1 MSACTLCTSLS
12 PRKEARSAQTLAVE
26 SWRAR
31 GWRVISLNRQEEAEV
46 LRHDYAALAEIRTCG
61 RSTPGKSRALV
72 PVAEL
77 IQLGLAETQGQYAVI
92 LNADIQLVHPCPA
105 KELLLRAGPG
115 LTMIRRWEVGGPGDP
130 WEGVPNPWGWDGAVI
145 RGALA
150 NGFRN
155 PKFLLG
161 LPWWDYWLPG
171 KALHLGWP
179 VRCWE
184 GRIALHPR
192 HPELWSEHDRATLA
206 TEILREI
213 GVGPWRRIWRR
224 FLGPKALRK
233 IYGYHNHL
241 AGHVRTWV
249 NTRAEK
255 VDPLGG

>member
-1 MSACTLCTSLS
+1 MRACTLCTSLS
-12 PRKEARSAQTLAVE
+12 PREGARSAQNLALE

-31 GWRVISLNRQEEAEV
+31 GWRVISVNRQEEAEI
-46 LRHDYAALAEIRTCG
+46 LRQNYASLAEIRTFG
-61 RSTPGKSRALV
+61 RSTPEKGRALV

-77 IQLGLAETQGQYAVI
+77 IRLGLKENHGQYAVI
-92 LNADIQLVHPCPA
+92 LNADIQLAHSGPA
-105 KELLLRAGPG
+105 EELLPRAGPG

-130 WEGVPNPWGWDGAVI
+130 AEGVPNPWGWDGAVI
-145 RGALA
+145 RAALA
-150 NGFRN
+150 DVFRN

-161 LPWWDYWLPG
+161 LPWWDYWLPS
-171 KALHLGWP
+171 KALHLGFP

-192 HPELWSEHDRATLA
+192 HPELWSEHDRAILGA
-206 TEILREI
+206 EILREI

-224 FLGPKALRK
+224 FLGPKAMRK

-241 AGHVRTWV
+241 AGHVRTLV

-255 VDPLGG
+255 MDLLG